1 MPRTYDPEFRRRVV
15 ELVRAGRPVRSVAVE
30 LWLAEATVYRW
41 KAQDLVDRG
50 MKLGISTSERG
61 ELAAARR
68 RIRELETE
76 LALVKQAAALFEEGV
91 RPKDTY
97 PVIAEL
103 AGQGFAA
110 KRCCRILGQ
119 GAATRRLHLPARRDV
134 LAVPGHRGRPV
145 LAGLVGWSLATHLRA
160 ELVID
165 ALDAAVTTRGRAEGV
180 AFHADHGA
188 QYTSAAFAQVCATH
202 KVVQSMGRI
211 GDSYDSAVAESVFAT
226 LKREL
231 GGRFDSA
238 DQARLTVFSWIA
250 FYNHRRRRSALDYHS
265 PIEYE
270 NITTHQQPAAA

>member
-1 MPRTYDPEFRRRVV
+1 
-15 ELVRAGRPVRSVAVE
+15 
-30 LWLAEATVYRW
+30 
-41 KAQDLVDRG
+41 

-76 LALVKQAAALFEEGV
+76 LALVKQEAALFEEGV
-91 RPKDTY
+91 RPKDTS

-110 KRCCRILGQ
+110 KQCSGSLGRALRPDPYTYLRA
-119 GAATRRLHLPARRDV
+119 GTSWLYLATVVDLYSRR
-134 LAVPGHRGRPV
+134 
-145 LAGLVGWSLATHLRA
+145 LVGWSLATHLRA

-180 AFHADHGA
+180 VFHADHGA
-188 QYTSAAFAQVCATH
+188 QCTSAAFAQVCATH

-211 GDSYDSAVAESVFAT
+211 GDSYDSAVAESFFAT

-238 DQARLTVFSWIA
+238 DHAWRCSPGSRSQPPPATLRPRLPQPDRVREHHHT
-250 FYNHRRRRSALDYHS
+250 
-265 PIEYE
+265 
-270 NITTHQQPAAA
+270 PAARRCMKSGVRIFGGPPTLLLA